1 MRQELMSL
9 PKTLAEDV
17 ARNLVMVAR
26 LIDEDPEQ
34 AYAYSRIALRL
45 ASRVAAVREAAGF
58 AAYATQKYAEALA
71 EFRAARRM
79 TGSVELWP
87 VMADCERG
95 LGRPER
101 ALAMAGEPEVQK
113 LDKAGQVE
121 MRLVAA
127 GARRDM
133 DQLDAAIVTLQSP
146 ELASNSVQ
154 PWTARLRYA
163 YADALLAVG
172 REDEAREWFAKA
184 LESDKDGTT
193 DASDRLAELD
203 GVEFVDAFE
212 EGEENEVVD
221 AVEADD
227 AEEIVSGK
235 DEAAAAGAADD
246 AADADGDVGAAD
258 AGAVEDAD
266 GVDGERPGQAER

>member
-1 MRQELMSL
+1 
-9 PKTLAEDV
+9 
-17 ARNLVMVAR
+17 MVAR
-26 LIDEDPEQ
+26 LIDEDPEG

-58 AAYATQKYAEALA
+58 AAYANQKYSEALA

-79 TGSVELWP
+79 TGNVDLWP

-95 LGRPER
+95 LGRPEK
-101 ALAMAGEPEVQK
+101 ALDMAGAPEVHK

-133 DQLDAAIVTLQSP
+133 GQLDAAIVTLQSP

-163 YADALLAVG
+163 YADALLAAG

-184 LESDKDGTT
+184 VESDKDGST

-203 GVEFVDAFE
+203 GVEFVDALVE
-212 EGEENEVVD
+212 DEDEVEVATEAEAEDEID
-221 AVEADD
+221 AEDEIETEDDDEDDDDFDIVEAEQTKPVAEADD
-227 AEEIVSGK
+227 D
-235 DEAAAAGAADD
+235 DEAPRG
-246 AADADGDVGAAD
+246 
-258 AGAVEDAD
+258 
-266 GVDGERPGQAER
+266 